1 MRWNAERAFGFIRS
15 PASAADVFF
24 HIRDFRGTTPP
35 REGLTV
41 VFEEIHGGGKGPR
54 AMAVQ
59 AAGAQS
65 APAGNHGSQA
75 RGARRPETTRAGRST
90 ARTETSAG
98 TRRNTT
104 PVAPAGAALA
114 YGLMLAWAAL
124 VAWAVWTRHLPLW
137 TVAAL
142 AGLNLATLWLY
153 AADKNAARR
162 GQWRI
167 AEKQLHLLSVLGG
180 WPAAWLARRLA
191 GPAEHAPQIPQD
203 RVSRDLLG
211 NHRAA
216 LRRAG
221 GVSALGGRVPTLALI
236 AQRAKAPRFHY

>member
-1 MRWNAERAFGFIRS
+1 MQKQGTVVRWNAERAFGFIRS
-15 PASAADVFF
+15 PGSAADVFF
-24 HIRDFRGTTPP
+24 HVRDYRGATPP
-35 REGLTV
+35 REGLAV
-41 VFEEIHGGGKGPR
+41 VFEEIRGGDKGPR
-54 AMAVQ
+54 ATAVQ
-59 AAGAQS
+59 AAGAQG

-137 TVAAL
+137 SVAAL

-180 WPAAWLARRLA
+180 WPAAWLAQQNMRHKSSKTAFRAIYWATIVLHCAALA
-191 GPAEHAPQIPQD
+191 GFLHWVGAFQPW
-203 RVSRDLLG
+203 L
-211 NHRAA
+211 
-216 LRRAG
+216 
-221 GVSALGGRVPTLALI
+221 
-236 AQRAKAPRFHY
+236 

>member
-1 MRWNAERAFGFIRS
+1 MPKQGTVVRWNAERAFGFIRS
-15 PASAADVFF
+15 PGSAADVFF
-24 HIRDFRGTTPP
+24 HVRDYRGATPP
-35 REGLTV
+35 REGLAV
-41 VFEEIHGGGKGPR
+41 VFKEIRGGDKGPR
-54 AMAVQ
+54 ATAVQ
-59 AAGAQS
+59 AAGAQG

-137 TVAAL
+137 SVAAL

-180 WPAAWLARRLA
+180 WPAAWLAQQNMRHKSSKTAFRAVYWATIVLHCAALA
-191 GPAEHAPQIPQD
+191 GFLHWVGAFQPW
-203 RVSRDLLG
+203 L
-211 NHRAA
+211 
-216 LRRAG
+216 
-221 GVSALGGRVPTLALI
+221 
-236 AQRAKAPRFHY
+236 

>member
-1 MRWNAERAFGFIRS
+1 MQKQGTVVRWNAERAFGFIRS

-54 AMAVQ
+54 ATAVQ
-59 AAGAQS
+59 AAGAQG

-124 VAWAVWTRHLPLW
+124 
-137 TVAAL
+137 
-142 AGLNLATLWLY
+142 
-153 AADKNAARR
+153 
-162 GQWRI
+162 GQC
-167 AEKQLHLLSVLGG
+167 
-180 WPAAWLARRLA
+180 
-191 GPAEHAPQIPQD
+191 
-203 RVSRDLLG
+203 
-211 NHRAA
+211 
-216 LRRAG
+216 
-221 GVSALGGRVPTLALI
+221 
-236 AQRAKAPRFHY
+236 

>member
-1 MRWNAERAFGFIRS
+1 MPKQGTVVRWNAERAFGFIRS
-15 PASAADVFF
+15 PGSAADVFF
-24 HIRDFRGTTPP
+24 HVRDYRGATPP
-35 REGLTV
+35 REGLAV
-41 VFEEIHGGGKGPR
+41 VFEEIRGGDKGPR
-54 AMAVQ
+54 ATAVQ
-59 AAGAQS
+59 AAGAQG

-137 TVAAL
+137 TLAAL

-167 AEKQLHLLSVLGG
+167 AEKQLHLLSLLGG
-180 WPAAWLARRLA
+180 WPAAWLAQQNMRHKSSKTAFRAVYWATIVLHCAALA
-191 GPAEHAPQIPQD
+191 GFLHWVGAFQPW
-203 RVSRDLLG
+203 L
-211 NHRAA
+211 
-216 LRRAG
+216 
-221 GVSALGGRVPTLALI
+221 
-236 AQRAKAPRFHY
+236 

>member
-1 MRWNAERAFGFIRS
+1 MQKQGTVVRWNAERAFGFIRS

-65 APAGNHGSQA
+65 APSGNRGSEA
-75 RGARRPETTRAGRST
+75 RRARRPETTRAGRST

-124 VAWAVWTRHLPLW
+124 VAWAVWARYLPLW

-180 WPAAWLARRLA
+180 WPAAWLAQQNMRHKSSKTAFRAIYWATIVLHCAALA
-191 GPAEHAPQIPQD
+191 GFLHWVGAFQPW
-203 RVSRDLLG
+203 L
-211 NHRAA
+211 
-216 LRRAG
+216 
-221 GVSALGGRVPTLALI
+221 
-236 AQRAKAPRFHY
+236 

>member
-1 MRWNAERAFGFIRS
+1 MPKQGTVVRWNAERAFGFIRS
-15 PASAADVFF
+15 PGSAADVFF
-24 HIRDFRGTTPP
+24 HVRDYRGATPP
-35 REGLTV
+35 REGLAV
-41 VFEEIHGGGKGPR
+41 VFEEIRGGDKGPR
-54 AMAVQ
+54 ATAVQ
-59 AAGAQS
+59 AAGAQG

-98 TRRNTT
+98 TRRKAT

-137 TVAAL
+137 SVAAL

-180 WPAAWLARRLA
+180 WPAAWLAQQNMRHKSSKTAFRAIYWATIVLHCAALA
-191 GPAEHAPQIPQD
+191 GFLHWVGAFQPW
-203 RVSRDLLG
+203 L
-211 NHRAA
+211 
-216 LRRAG
+216 
-221 GVSALGGRVPTLALI
+221 
-236 AQRAKAPRFHY
+236 

>member
-1 MRWNAERAFGFIRS
+1 MQKQGTVVRWNAERAFGFIRS
-15 PASAADVFF
+15 PGSAADVFF
-24 HIRDFRGTTPP
+24 HVRDYRGATPP
-35 REGLTV
+35 REGLAV
-41 VFEEIHGGGKGPR
+41 VFEEIRGGDKGPR
-54 AMAVQ
+54 ATAVQ
-59 AAGAQS
+59 AAGAQG

-137 TVAAL
+137 SVAAL

-180 WPAAWLARRLA
+180 WPAAWLAQQNMRHKSSKTAFRAIYWATIVLHCAALA
-191 GPAEHAPQIPQD
+191 GFLHWVGTFQPW
-203 RVSRDLLG
+203 L
-211 NHRAA
+211 
-216 LRRAG
+216 
-221 GVSALGGRVPTLALI
+221 
-236 AQRAKAPRFHY
+236 

>member
-1 MRWNAERAFGFIRS
+1 MQKQGTVVRWNAERAFGFIRS
-15 PASAADVFF
+15 PGSAADVFF
-24 HIRDFRGTTPP
+24 HVRDYRGATPP
-35 REGLTV
+35 REGLAV
-41 VFEEIHGGGKGPR
+41 VFEEIRGGDKGPR
-54 AMAVQ
+54 ATAVQ
-59 AAGAQS
+59 AAGAQG

-137 TVAAL
+137 SVAAL

-167 AEKQLHLLSVLGG
+167 AEKQLHLLSLLGG
-180 WPAAWLARRLA
+180 WPAAWLAQQNMRHKSSKTAFRAIYWATIVLHCAALA
-191 GPAEHAPQIPQD
+191 GFLHWVGAFQPW
-203 RVSRDLLG
+203 L
-211 NHRAA
+211 
-216 LRRAG
+216 
-221 GVSALGGRVPTLALI
+221 
-236 AQRAKAPRFHY
+236 

>member
-1 MRWNAERAFGFIRS
+1 MPKQGTVVRWNAERAFGFIRS
-15 PASAADVFF
+15 PGSAADVFF
-24 HIRDFRGTTPP
+24 HVRDYRGATPP
-35 REGLTV
+35 REGLAV
-41 VFEEIHGGGKGPR
+41 VFEEIRGGDKGPR
-54 AMAVQ
+54 ATAVQ
-59 AAGAQS
+59 AAGAQG

-137 TVAAL
+137 SVAAL

-167 AEKQLHLLSVLGG
+167 AEKQLHLLSLLGG
-180 WPAAWLARRLA
+180 WPAAWLAQQNMRHKSSKTAFRAIYWATIVLNCAALA
-191 GPAEHAPQIPQD
+191 GFLHWVGAFQPW
-203 RVSRDLLG
+203 L
-211 NHRAA
+211 
-216 LRRAG
+216 
-221 GVSALGGRVPTLALI
+221 
-236 AQRAKAPRFHY
+236 

>member
-15 PASAADVFF
+15 PGSAADVFF
-24 HIRDFRGTTPP
+24 HVRDYRGATPP
-35 REGLTV
+35 REGLAV
-41 VFEEIHGGGKGPR
+41 VFEEIRGGDKGPR
-54 AMAVQ
+54 ATAVQ
-59 AAGAQS
+59 AAGAQG

-98 TRRNTT
+98 TRRKAT
-104 PVAPAGAALA
+104 PVAPTGAALA

-137 TVAAL
+137 SVAAL

-180 WPAAWLARRLA
+180 WPAAWLAQQNMRHKSSKTAFRAIYWATIVLHCAALA
-191 GPAEHAPQIPQD
+191 GFLHWMGAFQPW
-203 RVSRDLLG
+203 L
-211 NHRAA
+211 
-216 LRRAG
+216 
-221 GVSALGGRVPTLALI
+221 
-236 AQRAKAPRFHY
+236 

>member
-1 MRWNAERAFGFIRS
+1 MQKQGTVVRWNAERAFGFIRS
-15 PASAADVFF
+15 QGTAADVFF
-24 HIRDFRGTTPP
+24 HIHDFRGTTPP

-59 AAGAQS
+59 AAGTQS
-65 APAGNHGSQA
+65 ATSGNRGSEA
-75 RGARRPETTRAGRST
+75 RRARRPETTRAGRST

-137 TVAAL
+137 SVAAL

-180 WPAAWLARRLA
+180 WPAAWLAQQNMRHKSSKTAFRAIYWATIVLHCAALA
-191 GPAEHAPQIPQD
+191 GFLHWVGAFQPW
-203 RVSRDLLG
+203 L
-211 NHRAA
+211 
-216 LRRAG
+216 
-221 GVSALGGRVPTLALI
+221 
-236 AQRAKAPRFHY
+236 

>member
-1 MRWNAERAFGFIRS
+1 MPKQGTVVRWNAERAFGFIRS
-15 PASAADVFF
+15 PGSAADVFF
-24 HIRDFRGTTPP
+24 HVRDYRGATPP
-35 REGLTV
+35 REGLAV
-41 VFEEIHGGGKGPR
+41 VFEEIRGGDKGPR
-54 AMAVQ
+54 ATAVQ
-59 AAGAQS
+59 AAGAQG

-142 AGLNLATLWLY
+142 AGLNLTTLWLY
-153 AADKNAARR
+153 AADKNAARQ

-180 WPAAWLARRLA
+180 WPAAWLAQQNMRHKSSKTAFRAIYWATIVLHCAALA
-191 GPAEHAPQIPQD
+191 GFLHWVGAFQPW
-203 RVSRDLLG
+203 L
-211 NHRAA
+211 
-216 LRRAG
+216 
-221 GVSALGGRVPTLALI
+221 
-236 AQRAKAPRFHY
+236 

>member
-1 MRWNAERAFGFIRS
+1 MPKQGTVVRWNAERAFGFIRS
-15 PASAADVFF
+15 PGSAADVFF
-24 HIRDFRGTTPP
+24 HVRDYRGATPP
-35 REGLTV
+35 REGLAV
-41 VFEEIHGGGKGPR
+41 VFEEIRGGDKGPR
-54 AMAVQ
+54 ATAVQ
-59 AAGAQS
+59 AAGAQG

-98 TRRNTT
+98 TRRKTT

-137 TVAAL
+137 SVAAL

-167 AEKQLHLLSVLGG
+167 AEKQLHLLSLLGG
-180 WPAAWLARRLA
+180 WPAAWLAQQNMRHKSSKTAFRAIYWATIVLHCAALA
-191 GPAEHAPQIPQD
+191 GFLHWVGAFQPW
-203 RVSRDLLG
+203 L
-211 NHRAA
+211 
-216 LRRAG
+216 
-221 GVSALGGRVPTLALI
+221 
-236 AQRAKAPRFHY
+236 

>member
-1 MRWNAERAFGFIRS
+1 MPKQGTVVRWNAERAFGFIRS
-15 PASAADVFF
+15 PGSAADVFF
-24 HIRDFRGTTPP
+24 HVRDYRGATPP
-35 REGLTV
+35 REGLAV
-41 VFEEIHGGGKGPR
+41 VFEEIRGGDKGPR
-54 AMAVQ
+54 ATAVQ
-59 AAGAQS
+59 AAGAQG

-142 AGLNLATLWLY
+142 AGLILTTLWLY
-153 AADKNAARR
+153 AADKNAARQ

-167 AEKQLHLLSVLGG
+167 AEKQLHLLALLGG
-180 WPAAWLARRLA
+180 WPAAWLAQQNMRHKSRKTAFRAIYWATIVLHCAALA
-191 GPAEHAPQIPQD
+191 GFLYGMGAFQPW
-203 RVSRDLLG
+203 L
-211 NHRAA
+211 
-216 LRRAG
+216 
-221 GVSALGGRVPTLALI
+221 
-236 AQRAKAPRFHY
+236 

>member
-1 MRWNAERAFGFIRS
+1 MQKQGTVVRWNAERAFGFIRS

-65 APAGNHGSQA
+65 APSGNRGSEA
-75 RGARRPETTRAGRST
+75 RRARRPEPTRTGHSTGRAATAAST
-90 ARTETSAG
+90 PR
-98 TRRNTT
+98 TRRKTASA
-104 PVAPAGAALA
+104 APTGAALA

-180 WPAAWLARRLA
+180 WPAAWLAQQNMRHKSPKTAFRAVYWATIVLHCAALA
-191 GPAEHAPQIPQD
+191 GFLHWVGAFQPW
-203 RVSRDLLG
+203 L
-211 NHRAA
+211 
-216 LRRAG
+216 
-221 GVSALGGRVPTLALI
+221 
-236 AQRAKAPRFHY
+236 

>member
-1 MRWNAERAFGFIRS
+1 MPKQGTVVRWNAERAFGFIRS
-15 PASAADVFF
+15 PGSAADVFF
-24 HIRDFRGTTPP
+24 HVRDYRGATPP
-35 REGLTV
+35 REGLAV
-41 VFEEIHGGGKGPR
+41 VFEEIRGGDKGPR
-54 AMAVQ
+54 ATAVQ
-59 AAGAQS
+59 AAGAQG

-137 TVAAL
+137 SVAAL

-167 AEKQLHLLSVLGG
+167 AEKQLHLLSLLGG
-180 WPAAWLARRLA
+180 WPAAWLAQQNMRHKSSKTAFRAVYWATIVLHCAALA
-191 GPAEHAPQIPQD
+191 GFLQWVGAFQPW
-203 RVSRDLLG
+203 L
-211 NHRAA
+211 
-216 LRRAG
+216 
-221 GVSALGGRVPTLALI
+221 
-236 AQRAKAPRFHY
+236 

>member
-1 MRWNAERAFGFIRS
+1 MQKQGTVVRWNAERAFGFIRS

-65 APAGNHGSQA
+65 APSGNRGSEA
-75 RGARRPETTRAGRST
+75 RRARRPETTRAGRST

-124 VAWAVWTRHLPLW
+124 
-137 TVAAL
+137 
-142 AGLNLATLWLY
+142 
-153 AADKNAARR
+153 
-162 GQWRI
+162 GQC
-167 AEKQLHLLSVLGG
+167 
-180 WPAAWLARRLA
+180 
-191 GPAEHAPQIPQD
+191 
-203 RVSRDLLG
+203 
-211 NHRAA
+211 
-216 LRRAG
+216 
-221 GVSALGGRVPTLALI
+221 
-236 AQRAKAPRFHY
+236 

>member
-15 PASAADVFF
+15 PGSAADVFF
-24 HIRDFRGTTPP
+24 HVRDYRGATPP
-35 REGLTV
+35 REGLAV
-41 VFEEIHGGGKGPR
+41 VFEEIRGGDKGPR
-54 AMAVQ
+54 ATAVQ
-59 AAGAQS
+59 AAGAQG

-137 TVAAL
+137 SVAAL

-167 AEKQLHLLSVLGG
+167 AEKQLHLLSLLGG
-180 WPAAWLARRLA
+180 WPAAWLAQQNMRHKSSKTAFRAVYWATIVLHCAALA
-191 GPAEHAPQIPQD
+191 GFLHWVGAFQPW
-203 RVSRDLLG
+203 L
-211 NHRAA
+211 
-216 LRRAG
+216 
-221 GVSALGGRVPTLALI
+221 
-236 AQRAKAPRFHY
+236 

>member
-1 MRWNAERAFGFIRS
+1 MPKQGTVVRWNAERAFGFIRS
-15 PASAADVFF
+15 PGSAADVFF
-24 HIRDFRGTTPP
+24 HVRDYRGATPP
-35 REGLTV
+35 REGLAV
-41 VFEEIHGGGKGPR
+41 VFEEIRGGDKGPR
-54 AMAVQ
+54 ATAVQ
-59 AAGAQS
+59 AAGAQG

-142 AGLNLATLWLY
+142 AGVNLATLWLY

-180 WPAAWLARRLA
+180 WPAAWLAQQNMRHKSSKTAFRAIYWATIVLHCAALA
-191 GPAEHAPQIPQD
+191 GFLHW
-203 RVSRDLLG
+203 VG
-211 NHRAA
+211 A
-216 LRRAG
+216 LQPW
-221 GVSALGGRVPTLALI
+221 L
-236 AQRAKAPRFHY
+236 

>member
-15 PASAADVFF
+15 PGSAADVFF
-24 HIRDFRGTTPP
+24 HVRDYRGATPP
-35 REGLTV
+35 REGLAV
-41 VFEEIHGGGKGPR
+41 VFEEIRGGDKGPR
-54 AMAVQ
+54 ATAVQ
-59 AAGAQS
+59 AAGAQG

-137 TVAAL
+137 SVAAL

-180 WPAAWLARRLA
+180 WPAAWLAQQNMRHKSSKTAFRAIYWATIVLHCAALA
-191 GPAEHAPQIPQD
+191 GFLHWVGAFQPW
-203 RVSRDLLG
+203 L
-211 NHRAA
+211 
-216 LRRAG
+216 
-221 GVSALGGRVPTLALI
+221 
-236 AQRAKAPRFHY
+236 

>member
-1 MRWNAERAFGFIRS
+1 MPKQGTVVRWNAERAFGFIRS
-15 PASAADVFF
+15 PGSAADVFF
-24 HIRDFRGTTPP
+24 HVRDYRGATPP
-35 REGLTV
+35 REGLAV
-41 VFEEIHGGGKGPR
+41 VFEEIRGGDKGPR
-54 AMAVQ
+54 ATAVQ
-59 AAGAQS
+59 AAGAQG

-98 TRRNTT
+98 TRRKAT
-104 PVAPAGAALA
+104 PVAPTGAALA

-137 TVAAL
+137 TLAAL

-167 AEKQLHLLSVLGG
+167 AEKQLHLLSLLGG
-180 WPAAWLARRLA
+180 WPAAWLAQQNMRHKSSKTAFRAIYWATIVLHCAALA
-191 GPAEHAPQIPQD
+191 GFLHWVGAFQPW
-203 RVSRDLLG
+203 L
-211 NHRAA
+211 
-216 LRRAG
+216 
-221 GVSALGGRVPTLALI
+221 
-236 AQRAKAPRFHY
+236 

>member
-1 MRWNAERAFGFIRS
+1 MPKQGTVVRWNAERAFGFIRS
-15 PASAADVFF
+15 PGSAADVFF
-24 HIRDFRGTTPP
+24 HVRDYRGATPP
-35 REGLTV
+35 REGLAV
-41 VFEEIHGGGKGPR
+41 VFEEIRGGDKGPR
-54 AMAVQ
+54 ATAVQ
-59 AAGAQS
+59 AAGAQG

-98 TRRNTT
+98 TRRKAT

-137 TVAAL
+137 SVAAL

-167 AEKQLHLLSVLGG
+167 AEKQLHLLSLLGG
-180 WPAAWLARRLA
+180 WPAAWLAQQNMRHKSSKTAFRAIYWATIVLHCAALA
-191 GPAEHAPQIPQD
+191 GFLHWVGAFQPW
-203 RVSRDLLG
+203 L
-211 NHRAA
+211 
-216 LRRAG
+216 
-221 GVSALGGRVPTLALI
+221 
-236 AQRAKAPRFHY
+236 

>member
-1 MRWNAERAFGFIRS
+1 MQKQGTVVRWNAERAFGFIRS
-15 PASAADVFF
+15 PGSAADVFF
-24 HIRDFRGTTPP
+24 HVRDYRGATPP
-35 REGLTV
+35 REGLAV
-41 VFEEIHGGGKGPR
+41 VFEEIRGGDKGPR
-54 AMAVQ
+54 ATAVQ
-59 AAGAQS
+59 AAGAQG

-180 WPAAWLARRLA
+180 WPAAWLAQQNMRHKSSKTAFRAIYWATIVLHCAALA
-191 GPAEHAPQIPQD
+191 GFLHWVGAFQPW
-203 RVSRDLLG
+203 L
-211 NHRAA
+211 
-216 LRRAG
+216 
-221 GVSALGGRVPTLALI
+221 
-236 AQRAKAPRFHY
+236 

>member
-65 APAGNHGSQA
+65 APSGNRGSE
-75 RGARRPETTRAGRST
+75 ARRARRLETTRAGRST

-180 WPAAWLARRLA
+180 WPAAWLAQQNMRHKSSKTAFRAIYWATIVLHCAALA
-191 GPAEHAPQIPQD
+191 GFLHWVGAFQPW
-203 RVSRDLLG
+203 L
-211 NHRAA
+211 
-216 LRRAG
+216 
-221 GVSALGGRVPTLALI
+221 
-236 AQRAKAPRFHY
+236 

>member
-1 MRWNAERAFGFIRS
+1 MPKQGTVVRWNAERAFGFIRS
-15 PASAADVFF
+15 PGSAADVFF
-24 HIRDFRGTTPP
+24 HVRDYRGATPP
-35 REGLTV
+35 REGLAV
-41 VFEEIHGGGKGPR
+41 VFEEIRGGDKGPR
-54 AMAVQ
+54 ATAVQ
-59 AAGAQS
+59 AAGAQG

-137 TVAAL
+137 SVAAL

-180 WPAAWLARRLA
+180 WPAAWLAQQNMRHKSSKTAFRAVYWATIVLHCAALA
-191 GPAEHAPQIPQD
+191 GFLDWVGAFQPW
-203 RVSRDLLG
+203 L
-211 NHRAA
+211 
-216 LRRAG
+216 
-221 GVSALGGRVPTLALI
+221 
-236 AQRAKAPRFHY
+236 

>member
-1 MRWNAERAFGFIRS
+1 MQKQGTVVRWNAERAFGFIRS
-15 PASAADVFF
+15 PGSAADVFF
-24 HIRDFRGTTPP
+24 HVRDYRGATPP
-35 REGLTV
+35 REGLAV
-41 VFEEIHGGGKGPR
+41 VFEEIRGGDKGPR
-54 AMAVQ
+54 ATAVQ
-59 AAGAQS
+59 AAGAQG

-137 TVAAL
+137 SVAAL

-167 AEKQLHLLSVLGG
+167 AEKQLHLLALLGG
-180 WPAAWLARRLA
+180 WPAAWLAQQNMRHKSSKTAFRAIYWATIVLHCAALA
-191 GPAEHAPQIPQD
+191 GFLHWVGAFQPW
-203 RVSRDLLG
+203 L
-211 NHRAA
+211 
-216 LRRAG
+216 
-221 GVSALGGRVPTLALI
+221 
-236 AQRAKAPRFHY
+236 

>member
-1 MRWNAERAFGFIRS
+1 MPKQGTVVRWNAERAFGFIRS
-15 PASAADVFF
+15 PGSAADVFF
-24 HIRDFRGTTPP
+24 HVRDYRGATPP
-35 REGLTV
+35 REGLAV
-41 VFEEIHGGGKGPR
+41 VFEEIRGGDKGPR
-54 AMAVQ
+54 ATAVQ
-59 AAGAQS
+59 AAGAQG

-137 TVAAL
+137 SVAAL

-167 AEKQLHLLSVLGG
+167 AEKQLHLLSLLGG
-180 WPAAWLARRLA
+180 WPAAWLAQQNMRHKSSKTAFRAIYWATIVLHCAALA
-191 GPAEHAPQIPQD
+191 GFLHWVGAFQPW
-203 RVSRDLLG
+203 L
-211 NHRAA
+211 
-216 LRRAG
+216 
-221 GVSALGGRVPTLALI
+221 
-236 AQRAKAPRFHY
+236 

>member
-1 MRWNAERAFGFIRS
+1 MQKQGTVVRWNAERAFGFIRS
-15 PASAADVFF
+15 PGSAADVFF
-24 HIRDFRGTTPP
+24 HVRDYRGATPP
-35 REGLTV
+35 REGLAV
-41 VFEEIHGGGKGPR
+41 VFEEIRGGDKGPR
-54 AMAVQ
+54 ATAVQ
-59 AAGAQS
+59 AAGAQG

-180 WPAAWLARRLA
+180 WPAAWLAQQNMRHKSNKTAFRAIYWATIVLHCAALA
-191 GPAEHAPQIPQD
+191 GFLHWVGAFQPW
-203 RVSRDLLG
+203 L
-211 NHRAA
+211 
-216 LRRAG
+216 
-221 GVSALGGRVPTLALI
+221 
-236 AQRAKAPRFHY
+236 

>member
-65 APAGNHGSQA
+65 APSGNRGSEA
-75 RGARRPETTRAGRST
+75 RRARRPETTRAGRST

-137 TVAAL
+137 SVAAL

-180 WPAAWLARRLA
+180 WPAAWLAQQNMRHKSSKTAFRAVYWATIVLLCAALA
-191 GPAEHAPQIPQD
+191 GFLHWVGAFQPW
-203 RVSRDLLG
+203 L
-211 NHRAA
+211 
-216 LRRAG
+216 
-221 GVSALGGRVPTLALI
+221 
-236 AQRAKAPRFHY
+236 

>member
-1 MRWNAERAFGFIRS
+1 MPKQGTVVRWNAERAFGFIRS
-15 PASAADVFF
+15 PGSAADVFF
-24 HIRDFRGTTPP
+24 HVRDYRGATPP
-35 REGLTV
+35 REGLAV
-41 VFEEIHGGGKGPR
+41 VFEEIRGGDKGPR
-54 AMAVQ
+54 ATAVQ
-59 AAGAQS
+59 AAGAQG

-142 AGLNLATLWLY
+142 AGLNLATLWVY

-180 WPAAWLARRLA
+180 WPAAWLAQQNMRHKSSKTAFRAIYWATIVLHCAALA
-191 GPAEHAPQIPQD
+191 GFLHWVGAFQPW
-203 RVSRDLLG
+203 L
-211 NHRAA
+211 
-216 LRRAG
+216 
-221 GVSALGGRVPTLALI
+221 
-236 AQRAKAPRFHY
+236 

>member
-1 MRWNAERAFGFIRS
+1 MPKQGTVVRWNAERAFGFIRS
-15 PASAADVFF
+15 PGSAADVFF
-24 HIRDFRGTTPP
+24 HVRDYRGATPP
-35 REGLTV
+35 REGLAV
-41 VFEEIHGGGKGPR
+41 VFEEIRGGDKGPR
-54 AMAVQ
+54 ATAVQ
-59 AAGAQS
+59 AAGAQG

-124 VAWAVWTRHLPLW
+124 VAWAVWARYLPMW
-137 TVAAL
+137 SVAAL

-180 WPAAWLARRLA
+180 WPAAWLAQQNMRHKSSKTAFRAIYWATIVLHCAALA
-191 GPAEHAPQIPQD
+191 GFLHWVGAFQPW
-203 RVSRDLLG
+203 L
-211 NHRAA
+211 
-216 LRRAG
+216 
-221 GVSALGGRVPTLALI
+221 
-236 AQRAKAPRFHY
+236 

>member
-1 MRWNAERAFGFIRS
+1 MQKQGTVVRWNAERAFGFIRS
-15 PASAADVFF
+15 PGSAADVFF
-24 HIRDFRGTTPP
+24 HVRDYRGATPP
-35 REGLTV
+35 REGLAV
-41 VFEEIHGGGKGPR
+41 VFEEIRGGDKGPR
-54 AMAVQ
+54 ATAVQ
-59 AAGAQS
+59 AAGAQG

-137 TVAAL
+137 TLAAL

-180 WPAAWLARRLA
+180 WPAAWLAQQNMRHKSSKTAFRAIYWATIVLHCAALA
-191 GPAEHAPQIPQD
+191 GFLHWVGAFQPW
-203 RVSRDLLG
+203 L
-211 NHRAA
+211 
-216 LRRAG
+216 
-221 GVSALGGRVPTLALI
+221 
-236 AQRAKAPRFHY
+236 

>member
-1 MRWNAERAFGFIRS
+1 MQKQGTVVRWNAERAFGFIRS

-24 HIRDFRGTTPP
+24 HIHDFRGTTPP

-41 VFEEIHGGGKGPR
+41 VFEEIRGGDKGPR

-59 AAGAQS
+59 AAGAQG

-137 TVAAL
+137 SVAAL

-180 WPAAWLARRLA
+180 WPAAWLAQQNMRHKSSKTAFRAIYWATIVLNCAALA
-191 GPAEHAPQIPQD
+191 GFLHWVGAFQPW
-203 RVSRDLLG
+203 L
-211 NHRAA
+211 
-216 LRRAG
+216 
-221 GVSALGGRVPTLALI
+221 
-236 AQRAKAPRFHY
+236 